1 VEKTGLKFIAD
12 NKGKNYYA
20 EEVLGGKKYFTAVY
34 PDMGVSPVCISCH
47 NEHKDS
53 PRKDFKLGDVMG
65 GVVIRIPLDS

>member
-1 VEKTGLKFIAD
+1 
-12 NKGKNYYA
+12 
-20 EEVLGGKKYFTAVY
+20 
-34 PDMGVSPVCISCH
+34 MGVSPVCISCH